1 MTRVILWAILVIVL
15 LRAVS
20 RLMRGILEG
29 MGHQPRAGGRRAGV
43 PLARDPVCGVHLVPS
58 KALSLGTGDDLLYFC
73 SERCRDHYLA
83 ERKPA

>member
-43 PLARDPVCGVHLVPS
+43 PLARDPVCGVFVVPGQ
-58 KALSLGTGDDLLYFC
+58 ALTAQRGGTTQYFC
-73 SERCRDHYLA
+73 SEQCRQAWDG
-83 ERKPA
+83 R